1 VISCQDADIL
11 AAELSVGSIDADD
24 EATLQRH
31 LSTCADC
38 RRAAGEYLATAA
50 RLPLALEPL
59 QPSPE
64 LRGRLMRA
72 VYAEA
77 EHAGRRSASARTTPW
92 WLRLWNAIPR
102 SRGFTVLAA
111 AAVVVAIAATSWTV
125 INSQDTQVAVPLAAT
140 ALTPTAHG
148 QLVYDRG
155 GSGGVL
161 TVTGLPPPSTVATGG
176 GVYEVWLVPPAG
188 APVPAA
194 YLSQQ
199 PDGTWSAAVNGNI
212 SSYSAVAATVEP
224 AGGSR
229 TPSAVRVFQ
238 AALNN

>member
-11 AAELSVGSIDADD
+11 AAALSVGSIDADD
-24 EATLQRH
+24 EATLQLH

-77 EHAGRRSASARTTPW
+77 EQAGRRAASVETAPW
-92 WLRLWNAIPR
+92 WRRLWNAIPR
-102 SRGFTVLAA
+102 ARGFTVLAA
-111 AAVVVAIAATSWTV
+111 AAVVVAIAATSWSA
-125 INSQDTQVAVPLAAT
+125 INSQDTPITVPLAAT
-140 ALTPTAHG
+140 ALAPTAHG
-148 QLVYDRG
+148 QLVYDWG
-155 GSGGVL
+155 GTQGVL
-161 TVTGLPPPSTVATGG
+161 TVTGLSSPSTIAKGG
-176 GVYEVWLVPPAG
+176 GVYEVWLVRPDG
-188 APVPAA
+188 VPVPAA

-199 PDGTWSAAVNGNI
+199 PDGTWSAAVNANI
-212 SSYSAVAATVEP
+212 NSYSVVAATVEP
-224 AGGSR
+224 PGGSH
-229 TPSAVRVFQ
+229 TPSAARVFQ
-238 AALNN
+238 ATLNN